1 MRKNLPVTNVEVTL
15 SDTQSIVS
23 ITDLKGVITYAN
35 PYFVEVSGYSV
46 DELMGAAHNILR
58 HPDMPAE
65 GFRDLWDTVKQGTV
79 WNGIVK
85 NRCKNGDFYWVHA
98 NVTPVFEQGRIVG
111 YMSVRTKPTREQI
124 AGADALYREINAG
137 NPRGFALR
145 EGQLVK
151 AGWRG
156 AVARLTRFSLKQRV
170 RISCSAQLLFMALL
184 NLVSWFSASM
194 SSGMAMFL
202 HATTFAGMAFTLW
215 FWYFLETGIVNP
227 LRAALLATQTMTGGD
242 LTGKLETDR
251 TDDMGHFLS
260 ALRQL
265 NINLHSIISD
275 VRNNFERIQTSTH
288 EIAEGNMDLSGRTES
303 QAASLEETASSM
315 EQLAATVENNA
326 RHALAANDMANK
338 ATQVAQ
344 SGGEIVNQVISTIG
358 EINDSSRKIVD
369 IIGIIDGIAFQTNI
383 LALNAAVEAARAGEQ
398 GRGFAVVASEVRNL
412 AQRSATAAR
421 EIKELI
427 DSSVQK
433 VDSGTVLANNAGNTM
448 HEIISSVQ
456 QVNSI
461 MGEISQA
468 SREQS
473 EGITQ
478 VNQAVTQMDD
488 VTQQNAALVEQAAA
502 ATTSLEQQARVLMD
516 ALSVFKLNNYPNAQL
531 HVRKKRMPKALR
543 DSSAL

>member
-1 MRKNLPVTNVEVTL
+1 MRKNLSVTNVEIAL
-15 SDTQSIVS
+15 SGHQSIVS
-23 ITDLKGVITYAN
+23 ITDLKGIITYAN
-35 PYFVEVSGYSV
+35 PYFIEISGYTA
-46 DELMGAAHNILR
+46 DELLGAPHNILR

-65 GFRDLWDTVKQGTV
+65 GFRDLWATVKQGTV
-79 WNGIVK
+79 WNGVVK
-85 NRCKNGDFYWVHA
+85 NRCKNGDFYWVMA
-98 NVTPVFEQGRIVG
+98 NVTPVLENGQPVG
-111 YMSVRTKPTREQI
+111 YMSVRTRPTRDQI
-124 AGADALYREINAG
+124 AAADALYREINAG
-137 NPRGFALR
+137 NPRGLALR
-145 EGQLVK
+145 EGKLVRT
-151 AGWRG
+151 GWRG
-156 AVARLTRFSLKQRV
+156 VFMRLSHLSLKRRV
-170 RISCSAQLLFMALL
+170 RLSCSAQLVFMIAL
-184 NLVSWFSASM
+184 NLVSWFSGGLSPTV
-194 SSGMAMFL
+194 SLFL
-202 HATTFAGMAFTLW
+202 HATTFAGIAFTVW
-215 FWYFLETGIVNP
+215 FWYFLETGLINP
-227 LRAALLATQTMTGGD
+227 LRQALVATQTMTGGD

-275 VRNNFERIQTSTH
+275 VRNNFATMQNSTRD
-288 EIAEGNMDLSGRTES
+288 IAEGNMDLSGRTES

-338 ATQVAQ
+338 ASAVAQ
-344 SGGEIVNQVISTIG
+344 SGGDIVNRVISTIG

-398 GRGFAVVASEVRNL
+398 GRGFAVVASEVRSL

-421 EIKELI
+421 EIKQLI
-427 DSSVQK
+427 DTSVEK
-433 VDSGTVLANNAGNTM
+433 VDSGTVLANDAGNTM
-448 HEIISSVQ
+448 QEIIRSVQ
-456 QVNSI
+456 QVNGI

-473 EGITQ
+473 MGIGQ

-502 ATTSLEQQARVLMD
+502 ATTSLQQQALTLMD
-516 ALSVFKLNNYPNAQL
+516 ALSVFKLNNAPHTRLTDRRQ
-531 HVRKKRMPKALR
+531 KAHKI
-543 DSSAL
+543 

>member
-1 MRKNLPVTNVEVTL
+1 MRKNLPVTNVEVSL
-15 SDTQSIVS
+15 SETQSIVS

-46 DELMGAAHNILR
+46 DELMGAPHNILR

-65 GFRDLWDTVKQGTV
+65 GFRDLWDTIKQGTV
-79 WNGIVK
+79 WNGVVK

-98 NVTPVFEQGRIVG
+98 NVTPVFDNGQMVG

-124 AGADALYREINAG
+124 ALTDALYREINAG
-137 NPRGFALR
+137 NPKGYALR

-151 AGWRG
+151 GGWTGRLM
-156 AVARLTRFSLKQRV
+156 RLTRLSLKQRV
-170 RISCSAQLLFMALL
+170 RISCSAQLVFMLVL
-184 NLVSWFSASM
+184 NLVSWFSAGLQP
-194 SSGMAMFL
+194 GMAMFL
-202 HATTFAGMAFTLW
+202 HGVTFAGIAFTLW
-215 FWYFLETGIVNP
+215 FLYFLETGIVNP
-227 LRAALLATQTMTGGD
+227 LRQALLATQTMTGGD
-242 LTGKLETDR
+242 LTGKLETNR

-275 VRNNFERIQTSTH
+275 VRNNFEHMQSATRD
-288 EIAEGNMDLSGRTES
+288 IAHGNMDLSGRTES

-315 EQLAATVENNA
+315 EQLAATVENNS
-326 RHALAANDMANK
+326 RHALAANNMANQ
-338 ATQVAQ
+338 ASTVAQ
-344 SGGEIVNQVISTIG
+344 SGGEIVDQVIATIG

-398 GRGFAVVASEVRNL
+398 GRGFAVVASEVRSL

-421 EIKELI
+421 EIKALI
-427 DSSVQK
+427 DTSVQK
-433 VDSGTVLANNAGNTM
+433 VDSGTVLANNAGATV
-448 HEIISSVQ
+448 HQIINAVQ
-456 QVNSI
+456 QVNVI
-461 MGEISQA
+461 MREISQA
-468 SREQS
+468 SHEQS
-473 EGITQ
+473 VGIGQ

-502 ATTSLEQQARVLMD
+502 ATASLERQAVVLMD
-516 ALSVFKLNNYPNAQL
+516 ALSVFKLKNYPNAQL

-543 DSSAL
+543 EA